1 MGRYKIKNLLIL
13 STATLL
19 ATVCMANAGN
29 LRSNTW
35 RASCNTYYS
44 NSGNDFIFK
53 VKLGEIGGCRSD
65 KVKQNSWD
73 WSERSEVITKN
84 EKMFGKWEWS
94 ATINIDRD
102 CRPAYRNTL
111 FQVHA
116 GGYLVSPPS
125 WVGINYD
132 NEFRTNVESSTPH
145 IVPNNPFK
153 LTAKINATREDVKV
167 DYFVNDQLVDSTHR
181 YANGNGYKKMFFKF
195 GIYRVNANCDIT
207 QTYTNVKLKK
217 VK

>member
-1 MGRYKIKNLLIL
+1 MKKKISKIAITL
-13 STATLL
+13 SFLL
-19 ATVCMANAGN
+19 AALCIGRIFCSLHILKTK
-29 LRSNTW
+29 TW
-35 RASCNTYYS
+35 KSYLFTTES
-44 NSGNDFIFK
+44 NSSNDFIFK

-181 YANGNGYKKMFFKF
+181 YANG
-195 GIYRVNANCDIT
+195 
-207 QTYTNVKLKK
+207 
-217 VK
+217 